1 MLKREEKHALYTRCA
16 KERKWLQNCGKQMKY
31 RKKQGNRACRIDAL
45 RRQDKYGIQDIEQ
58 KWPNSKTGGGLYYQR
73 SVVPG

>member
-1 MLKREEKHALYTRCA
+1 MPCIHDAQKRENGCKTA
-16 KERKWLQNCGKQMKY
+16 GKQMKY
-31 RKKQGNRACRIDAL
+31 RKKQGKRAYRIDAL